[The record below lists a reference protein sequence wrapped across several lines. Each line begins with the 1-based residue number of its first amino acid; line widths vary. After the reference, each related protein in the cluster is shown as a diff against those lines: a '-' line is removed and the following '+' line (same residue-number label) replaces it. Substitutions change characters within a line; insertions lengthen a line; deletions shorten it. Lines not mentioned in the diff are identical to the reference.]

1 MSQIYWDKIR
11 ILVANGCNY
20 RCRFCHNEGQSKYS
34 PSQYMSYDNFKTL
47 IDFVKDQDI
56 SELCFSGGEPF
67 LNKDLIRMIRYADD
81 NTASDIG
88 CATNLSL
95 ITDTQIQEL
104 SSTRVKFNIQFPFA
118 SDADFRD
125 STGSGNYMKVVET
138 IKKVQD
144 LGINIGLNSV
154 IQSLDMSKFV
164 QVLEFALE
172 NELPLKLLPQI
183 GLTGSDRFKE
193 KIYPLLQAKAVERI
207 DKGTGAIRFTLEN
220 GNHRITVLYI
230 DSPCFTKDIERC
242 RKYGEVRVLP
252 EMTLQSCIL
261 KGGTSPLALER
272 GKEFVLS
279 QFRVL
284 WKDFN
289 QC

>member
-67 LNKDLIRMIRYADD
+67 LNKDIVRMIRYADE

-125 STGSGNYMKVVET
+125 STGTGNYMKVVET

-144 LGINIGLNSV
+144 SGINIGLNSV
-154 IQSLDMSKFV
+154 IQSLDMSKLV

-183 GLTGSDRFKE
+183 GLAGSDRFKE
-193 KIYPLLQAKAVERI
+193 KIYPLLQEKAVERI
-207 DKGTGAIRFTLEN
+207 DKGTGAIRYTLEN

-272 GKEFVLS
+272 GKEFVLG
-279 QFRVL
+279 QFCAL

-289 QC
+289 HC

>member
-34 PSQYMSYDNFKTL
+34 PSQYMSFENLKTL
-47 IDFVKDQDI
+47 IDFIQDQDVA
-56 SELCFSGGEPF
+56 ELCFSGGEPF
-67 LNKDLIRMIRYADD
+67 LNRDLVRMIRYADD
-81 NTASDIG
+81 NTVSDIG

-95 ITDTQIQEL
+95 ITNSQIQEL

-144 LGINIGLNSV
+144 SGINIGLNSV

>member
-1 MSQIYWDKIR
+1 MSKIYWDKIR
-11 ILVANGCNY
+11 FLVTNGCNY
-20 RCRFCHNEGQSKYS
+20 RCRFCHNEGQSNDS
-34 PSQYMSYDNFKTL
+34 PSQHMSYDNFKTL

-67 LNKDLIRMIRYADD
+67 LNKDLVRMIRYADE

-104 SSTRVKFNIQFPFA
+104 SSTRV
-118 SDADFRD
+118 
-125 STGSGNYMKVVET
+125 NYIKVVET

-144 LGINIGLNSV
+144 SGINIGLNSV

-164 QVLEFALE
+164 QMLEFALE

-183 GLTGSDRFKE
+183 GLIGSDRFKE
-193 KIYPLLQAKAVERI
+193 KLYPLLQAKAVDRI
-207 DKGTGAIRFTLEN
+207 DKGTGAIRYTLEN

-252 EMTLQSCIL
+252 EMTLQSCLL

>member
-1 MSQIYWDKIR
+1 
-11 ILVANGCNY
+11 
-20 RCRFCHNEGQSKYS
+20 
-34 PSQYMSYDNFKTL
+34 MSYDNFKTL

-144 LGINIGLNSV
+144 
-154 IQSLDMSKFV
+154 
-164 QVLEFALE
+164 E

-183 GLTGSDRFKE
+183 GLAGSDRFKE
-193 KIYPLLQAKAVERI
+193 KIYPLLQEKTVERI
-207 DKGTGAIRFTLEN
+207 DKGTGAIRYTLEK

-242 RKYGEVRVLP
+242 RKYGEIRVLP
-252 EMTLQSCIL
+252 DMTLQSCIL
-261 KGGTSPLALER
+261 KGDTSSLALER

-279 QFRVL
+279 QFRAL

-289 QC
+289 HC